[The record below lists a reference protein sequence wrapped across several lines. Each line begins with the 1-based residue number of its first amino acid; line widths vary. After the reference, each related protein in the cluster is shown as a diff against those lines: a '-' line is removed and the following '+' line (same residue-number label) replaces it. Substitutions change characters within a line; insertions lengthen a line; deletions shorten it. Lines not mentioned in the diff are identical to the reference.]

1 MSTVVDKFET
11 GNLGCSGSV
20 LGVNSELFLVKR
32 DSLLLVS
39 REHPVINTAMMTM
52 PAVNF
57 FMGLFVIANYVTW
70 WYDLSTIKPL
80 SLYSICGL

>member
-1 MSTVVDKFET
+1 MSTVVDNFEIWY
-11 GNLGCSGSV
+11 LGGSGSF
-20 LGVNSELFLVKR
+20 LGVNSEPFLVKR
-32 DSLLLVS
+32 DSLLRVS

-70 WYDLSTIKPL
+70 WYGLSTVRPIYHIPAAR
-80 SLYSICGL
+80 